1 MDAASFANCLFMHSE
16 NHLKV
21 KVNSAVLKLL
31 TKSFNEV
38 VGSGYVYRGPRGE
51 ES

>member
-1 MDAASFANCLFMHSE
+1 MHSE
-16 NHLKV
+16 NHLEE

-31 TKSFNEV
+31 SKSFNEV
-38 VGSGYVYRGPRGE
+38 LERGYVYRGRRGE